1 MSAVARIAHL
11 KGDLAAARKR
21 IEELEAEV
29 STWKAVAQTREEAR
43 VEEVHLVVAAE
54 RRAEQWRELADRAA
68 LYLPH
73 GIWRD
78 AYDALRAAEEEAR

>member
-68 LYLPH
+68 LYRH